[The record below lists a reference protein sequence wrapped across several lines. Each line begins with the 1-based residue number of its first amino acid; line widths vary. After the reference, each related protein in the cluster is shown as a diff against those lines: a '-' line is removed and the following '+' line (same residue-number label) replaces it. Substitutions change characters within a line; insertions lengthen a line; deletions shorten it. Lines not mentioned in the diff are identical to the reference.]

1 MNLSEIW
8 IKRPVMTILVMFGI
22 LFFGIISYRSLPINN
37 LPSVDFPTIQ
47 VAASLPGASPETMA
61 STIAKPLEKQF
72 ASIAGLESMSSVSYR
87 GYTNI
92 ILQFSL
98 ERNIDNCAQDVS
110 AKINAAQGELPSNM
124 PSPPV
129 YDKVNPSDQPVIYI
143 ALACDTMP
151 LIQLNDYAENILAQ
165 NFSTVNGV
173 AQVIVYGQRFA
184 VRVQVNPKLLAN
196 RGIGINDVEDAVKNA
211 NVNLPGG
218 TLDGNFQAFTIDS
231 NGQLMVAEQYR
242 SAIVTYQ
249 NGNPVRIKDIG
260 NAIDGVEKDK
270 QMAAWYIT
278 KDKTKRSIVLAI
290 KKQPGTNTVK
300 VSDGIKEV
308 IPRLKT
314 MIPDSIEWY
323 LLYDAS
329 EYIED
334 SIQDVQFTL
343 LLTIFIVLIVIFV
356 FLRSIRSTIIP
367 NIAIPL
373 SIIATFA
380 AMEILGYSMNNLSLM
395 ALVLAVGLVVDDA
408 IVMLENIIRRMEMGE
423 SPMKASLN
431 GSKEIGFTIL
441 SMTVSLVVVFIPIL
455 FMPGII
461 GRLFREF
468 AVSIAM
474 AILLSGFISI
484 TLTPMLCS
492 RLLKTHSEKK
502 EGRFYRVT
510 ERIFDRGLNY
520 YGRTLSLV
528 LKHRM
533 LTLIFTVFILFL
545 TVILFMM
552 IPKGFLP
559 GQDQNFV
566 VTYTQAADRISFDDM
581 VKHQEAANEIVK
593 KEPDMVEFVSI
604 AGLETYSSGIMF
616 VRLKN
621 LSERKRSVD
630 EIIADM
636 RPKLNTIP
644 GLWAFPQNPP
654 PIQIGA
660 SHAIAEYQLSL
671 QGSDLDELYRYA
683 DLVESRMKILPG
695 LVDVNT
701 DVKLNSPKAMIHVD
715 RDKASAMGLSLG
727 QVQDTFYSAFA
738 SRKISTIYGS
748 LNDYEVILEVQPEF
762 KEDPNALSYLYI
774 KSNEGRLVPLHTVA
788 SIEKTTGP
796 TTVNHVGQLNSA
808 TIAFNLKPGC
818 SIGSAVDG
826 VKKIAKEVN
835 LPQSIAYTFQGS
847 AQEFQRSFASMG
859 FLLFIT
865 ILVIYMVLGI
875 LYESFI
881 HPITILTA
889 LPLAGFGA
897 LLTLFLFGKELDMY
911 GMVGMILLVGIVKK
925 NGIMMI
931 DFALEAER
939 TENLE
944 PVESIHKACMTRFR
958 PIMMTTMAAL
968 FGSMPIALGFG
979 AGGDAR
985 QPMGLAVVGGL
996 FFSQLMTLYVT
1007 PVFYVYFDRL
1017 SKWILK
1023 KRDKEMRHETH

>member
-1 MNLSEIW
+1 VNLSEIW

-184 VRVQVNPKLLAN
+184 VRVQVNPRLLAN
-196 RGIGINDVEDAVKNA
+196 RGIGINDVENAVKNA

-423 SPMKASLN
+423 SPMEASLN

-502 EGRFYRVT
+502 KGRFYRVT

-520 YGRTLSLV
+520 YGKTLSLV

-533 LTLIFTVFILFL
+533 LTLIFTVLILFL
-545 TVILFMM
+545 TVILFMK

-566 VTYTQAADRISFDDM
+566 VTYMQAADRISFDDM
-581 VKHQEAANEIVK
+581 VKHQEAANEIMR

-630 EIIADM
+630 EIVTEI

-671 QGSDLDELYRYA
+671 QGSDLDELYKYA
-683 DLVESRMKILPG
+683 DLVENRMKTLPG

-701 DVKLNSPKAMIHVD
+701 DVKLNSPKAMIHVN

-727 QVQDTFYSAFA
+727 QVQDAFYSAFA

-788 SIEKTTGP
+788 SIENTTGP

-847 AQEFQRSFASMG
+847 AQEFQKSFASMG

-897 LLTLFLFGKELDMY
+897 LLTLLLSGKELDMY

-944 PVESIHKACMTRFR
+944 SVESIHKACMTRFR

-1007 PVFYVYFDRL
+1007 PVFYVYFDKL

-1023 KRDKEMRHETH
+1023 KEK